1 MDIINIQTMKLKIVR
16 KREEE
21 SNNIYY
27 IKVDARCDF
36 DMPNYG
42 REIQKKEKKKMER
55 KKKSTTF
62 YFYYFYDYFF
72 FLFERRSL

>member
-1 MDIINIQTMKLKIVR
+1 MDIINIQTMKLKNSTKK
-16 KREEE
+16 KREKEVEE

-42 REIQKKEKKKMER
+42 REIQKK
-55 KKKSTTF
+55 
-62 YFYYFYDYFF
+62 
-72 FLFERRSL
+72 